1 MKEEMKNQF
10 KIKAYCDKQ
19 RGKNGVSPLCFKIT
33 YNYQRAVIT
42 TRVMVNVANWDA
54 KKECVKAGKE
64 NYIAVNTLIDKE
76 KSNLNKHFLQ
86 LLATESNITATIIK
100 LTYLGKPIDQPKPK
114 HKTILDA
121 FEYHLI
127 KQQEKVKIGKITKAT
142 HTRYLITK
150 NKVVAF
156 MHYQYQV
163 SDMELPD
170 IRLRFVSEFEHY
182 LLTVQLI
189 QSNTAHKYIKNL
201 KTIMNLAVGL
211 DWIPSNPFNLFK
223 CSYTAP
229 EREILNHEELHL
241 LQHKK
246 IDNKRLAEV
255 RDVFIFCC
263 YTGFAYSDIYNFEHD
278 AMMRGLDNEW
288 WLSTNRQ
295 KTGTKESVPLL
306 PVAIEIIE
314 KYKNHPYCVKYNKL
328 LPVNSNQKYNAY
340 LSEIADIC
348 NIKKHLTSHIAR
360 HTFATTVTLANGV
373 PIETVSSM
381 LGHNSIRTTQI
392 YAKVVEKKVSDD
404 MKLLRA
410 KLFGTESDRSLN
422 KIG

>member
-1 MKEEMKNQF
+1 MRKQKFYFSFRLNEL
-10 KIKAYCDKQ
+10 KQ
-19 RGKNGVSPLCFKIT
+19 RNNESPI
-33 YNYQRAVIT
+33 Y
-42 TRVMVNVANWDA
+42 TRVYVDGRKSEFSTKIYIADQFWDT
-54 KKECVKAGKE
+54 KKQKVKAGAKNSQLINANLDKIANRLNEIYFELQNKE
-64 NYIAVNTLIDKE
+64 MLVSSADFKKIFMGVEDT
-76 KSNLNKHFLQ
+76 
-86 LLATESNITATIIK
+86 
-100 LTYLGKPIDQPKPK
+100 KPK
-114 HKTILDA
+114 QKTILDA
-121 FEYHLI
+121 FEYQLI
-127 KQQEKVKIGKITKAT
+127 KLQDKVKIGNIAKAT
-142 HTRYLITK
+142 HTRYVITK

-156 MHYQYQV
+156 MQHQYQV

-170 IRLRFVSEFEHY
+170 IRLRFVSEFEHF
-182 LLTVQLI
+182 LLTVQHI

-229 EREILNHEELHL
+229 EREILNHEELYV

-246 IDNKRLAEV
+246 IDNQRLSEV
-255 RDVFIFCC
+255 RDVFVFCC
-263 YTGFAYSDIYNFEHD
+263 YTGFAYSDIYNFERD

-314 KYKNHPYCVKYNKL
+314 KYQDHPYCVKYNKL

-340 LSEIADIC
+340 LSEIATIC

-410 KLFGTESDRSLN
+410 KLFGSPSDQSLK

>member
-1 MKEEMKNQF
+1 
-10 KIKAYCDKQ
+10 
-19 RGKNGVSPLCFKIT
+19 
-33 YNYQRAVIT
+33 
-42 TRVMVNVANWDA
+42 
-54 KKECVKAGKE
+54 
-64 NYIAVNTLIDKE
+64 
-76 KSNLNKHFLQ
+76 
-86 LLATESNITATIIK
+86 
-100 LTYLGKPIDQPKPK
+100 
-114 HKTILDA
+114 
-121 FEYHLI
+121 
-127 KQQEKVKIGKITKAT
+127 
-142 HTRYLITK
+142 
-150 NKVVAF
+150 
-156 MHYQYQV
+156 
-163 SDMELPD
+163 
-170 IRLRFVSEFEHY
+170 
-182 LLTVQLI
+182 
-189 QSNTAHKYIKNL
+189 
-201 KTIMNLAVGL
+201 MNLAVGL

-229 EREILNHEELHL
+229 EREILNHEELYF

-246 IDNKRLAEV
+246 IDNQRLSEV
-255 RDVFIFCC
+255 RDIFVFCC
-263 YTGFAYSDIYNFEHD
+263 YTGFAYSDIYNFERD

-314 KYKNHPYCVKYNKL
+314 KYQDHPYCVKYNKL

-340 LSEIADIC
+340 LSEIATIC

-410 KLFGTESDRSLN
+410 KLFGSSSDQSLK